1 MVIQAKAERY
11 SHIYDNWSKAKVS
24 LIEYCNDFPGTT
36 VPGKFAKK
44 ERKRMAKTTASDKL
58 TWYCP
63 ICNRNRATQY
73 FYTSKNPIF
82 KSHIP
87 FCTTCINKL
96 YQYNL
101 SHTLSDISAMWY
113 TCAMLGI
120 PFVKIAWDDA
130 QNRKH
135 TQGSKYKNDY
145 VTPYID
151 SLRKL
156 EKRETGF
163 WESDVSIQD
172 LIQMD
177 TQEEVVKKP
186 KKEDFKQ
193 LNSDWGNYN
202 ADDLL
207 FLNNTF
213 EDYTKDLE
221 DMDTNLI
228 NRYRDLCKAELRL
241 RKANE
246 DGTVNEVKSAQEILN
261 KQLALLGLNNFN
273 TNTHSDEEMRIERL
287 CWMIENKKPAECED
301 LNIYKDFSGFGK
313 TWDSLMRCVRNLV
326 ANTRDY
332 PDISKIEES
341 DSQGKRGG
349 AK

>member
-1 MVIQAKAERY
+1 
-11 SHIYDNWSKAKVS
+11 
-24 LIEYCNDFPGTT
+24 
-36 VPGKFAKK
+36 
-44 ERKRMAKTTASDKL
+44 MAKTTASDKL

-246 DGTVNEVKSAQEILN
+246 DSNISDIKNAQDILN
-261 KQLALLGLNNFN
+261 KQLALLGLNNFKKEFE
-273 TNTHSDEEMRIERL
+273 SEEQKAYEKKIA
-287 CWMIENKKPAECED
+287 MIEHFKPAECED
-301 LNIYKDFSGFGK
+301 LKKYIDMVGYEKEK
-313 TWDSLMRCVRNLV
+313 ALPMRAIRN
-326 ANTRDY
+326 AITGSREY
-332 PDISKIEES
+332 PDI
-341 DSQGKRGG
+341 
-349 AK
+349 AKDL